1 MAGSQAASCSSPTRT
16 MSDVMKTYQHYINS
30 AWVEPAS
37 DQYFDTDN
45 PYTGEVWAQ
54 IAKGNTEDVAR
65 AVAAAKAAFETGP
78 WAEMRPTAR
87 GKLLVKLAE
96 IIERE
101 AERLGELEVRDNGK
115 LIAEMGTQTRYLA
128 EWYRYY
134 GGLSDKVEGAVL
146 PSDRPGIFNYTKHE
160 PLGVVAMITPWNSPL
175 LLLAWKLAPALAA
188 GNTAVV
194 KPSEF
199 TSASTLEFMELVKEA
214 GFPDG
219 VVNCVTGFGLD
230 TGVPLVEHPDV
241 AKVAFTGSDLAGQ
254 KIYEAAAKKIMPVTL
269 ELGGKSPN
277 IVFEDADFEAA
288 VMGAISGIF
297 AATGQTCIAGSRL
310 LVQRSIHDSFVKRLV
325 EVAGEAKIGDPMS
338 MDTHVGPV
346 TTPPQYKKILH
357 YINVA
362 REDGATCVLGGK
374 PYTGDGAKGDRFVE
388 PTIFTGVSNEMRIA
402 QEEVFGPILSV
413 IPFDTEEDAIRI
425 GNDILFGLAAGVWT
439 SDIGRAFRMADK
451 LKAGTVWVNTYRAV
465 SFMTPFG
472 GFKRSG
478 QGRESGQEA
487 IKEFMQVKS
496 VWIAQQTTAANPF
509 IMR

>member
-1 MAGSQAASCSSPTRT
+1 
-16 MSDVMKTYQHYINS
+16 MKVYQHYING
-30 AWVEPAS
+30 AWVEPVNRE
-37 DQYFDTDN
+37 YFETEN
-45 PYTGEVWAQ
+45 PYTGEVWAK
-54 IAKGNTEDVAR
+54 IARGSAADADVA
-65 AVAAAKAAFETGP
+65 VKAAKEAFENSE
-78 WAEMRPTAR
+78 WADMRPTNR
-87 GKLLVKLAE
+87 GKLLVKLAA

-101 AERLGELEVRDNGK
+101 ADRLGELEVRDNGK
-115 LIAEMGTQTRYLA
+115 LIAEMSAQAKYLA

-134 GGLSDKVEGAVL
+134 GGLADKVEGAVL
-146 PSDRPGIFNYTKHE
+146 PSDRPGIFNFTRYE
-160 PLGVVAMITPWNSPL
+160 PLGVVGMITAWNSPL

-188 GNTAVV
+188 GNTAVI

-199 TSASTLEFMELVKEA
+199 TSVSTLELMDLVKEA
-214 GFPDG
+214 GFPNG
-219 VVNCVTGFGLD
+219 VVNCITGYGLEV
-230 TGVPLVEHPDV
+230 GAPMVEHLDL
-241 AKVAFTGSDLAGQ
+241 AKVAFTGSDFAGQ
-254 KIYEAAAKKIMPVTL
+254 KIYETAAKKIMPVTL

-310 LVQRSIHDSFVKRLV
+310 LVQRSIHDKFVQRLV
-325 EVAGEAKIGDPMS
+325 EVARAAKIGDPMLNE
-338 MDTHVGPV
+338 THVGPV
-346 TTPPQYKKILH
+346 TTQPQYEKILH

-362 REDGATCVLGGK
+362 REEGATCVLGGK
-374 PYTGDGAKGDRFVE
+374 PYTGVKAKGNRFIE
-388 PTIFTGVSNEMRIA
+388 PTIFTDVSNDMRIA

-425 GNDILFGLAAGVWT
+425 GNDIVFGLAAGVWT
-439 SDIGRAFRMADK
+439 SDIGRALKMSEK

-465 SFMTPFG
+465 SFMAPFG

-496 VWIAQQTTAANPF
+496 VWIAQKTSAANPF
-509 IMR
+509 IMQ